1 MEFSICEC
9 SLNGVNYFTS
19 GIFQNYLVFIPAKK
33 YIKYFSGTTWID
45 SWKSNG
51 MSEESIEN
59 ITKSGS
65 NFATTFAYHQV
76 LPYITITG
84 HCLINNN
91 ISIPKKVINISIYLS
106 IYLYIYYIYIFIY
119 ILHTKSMVK
128 KLKLGFY
135 I

>member
-1 MEFSICEC
+1 
-9 SLNGVNYFTS
+9 
-19 GIFQNYLVFIPAKK
+19 
-33 YIKYFSGTTWID
+33 
-45 SWKSNG
+45 

-106 IYLYIYYIYIFIY
+106 IYIYIYYIYIYIY
-119 ILHTKSMVK
+119 IYLT
-128 KLKLGFY
+128 Y
-135 I
+135 